1 MDLTDSVG
9 DIAVS
14 DWRRDDVRLS
24 PSLLVGEG
32 CPSLCLC
39 PKEEVERFCAE
50 SLKSVCTLLLSL
62 S

>member
-9 DIAVS
+9 DTGVS
-14 DWRRDDVRLS
+14 DWRRDDVLLS
-24 PSLLVGEG
+24 PSLFVGEDW
-32 CPSLCLC
+32 PSLCLC
-39 PKEEVERFCAE
+39 PRDEVERLCAE